1 MKVANLVRR
10 MAALGGEL
18 IRRSRRRRPAGEWA
32 RRPLAARLTVAAWM
46 WARGVS
52 GPDIARW
59 GSAVGRLTAR
69 LAREAGYRPVAVY
82 TVSGGGAHPEHVY
95 PDAAFMEAAWVTP
108 DRKGLTY
115 LDKIG
120 ELV

>member
-1 MKVANLVRR
+1 MKVANLVHR
-10 MAALGGEL
+10 MARHGAEM
-18 IRRSRRRRPAGEWA
+18 IRRRYRRRPAGEWS
-32 RRPLAARLTVAAWM
+32 RRPLVARLTVAAWM

-52 GPDIARW
+52 GPDITRW

-82 TVSGGGAHPEHVY
+82 TVSGGGLHAEYVY
-95 PDAAFMEAAWVTP
+95 PDATFMEAAWVTP

-120 ELV
+120 ELA